1 MNRKRILI
9 IIAIIGL
16 PLIAWTVHL
25 IREAHYPINVQ
36 PSAHWETFVNGL
48 DAEREKYFV
57 DSDGVLLEAELFVPH
72 NGRSAKPAIV
82 FSPGS
87 GDSLYQNY
95 SPDMI
100 ETAVLDLFLQR
111 DIAVLL
117 VNKRGMGES
126 EGNWTKN
133 DFQGRADDLYTAV
146 TTLHDH
152 PAIDPT
158 QIGLVGHSQ
167 GGWIVSLT
175 AAQHP
180 DIAFFISLVGPTTTV
195 ATNMLDN
202 YTGAYACD
210 GYTGDEL
217 EAKAAQNM
225 RLTRLGAD
233 IGKKI
238 PFGMFGFDASIIDFD
253 PADVLQ
259 QVQSPALFVYAE
271 RDWMVTPAWS
281 LDRLDEIFAG
291 ELPEHFTAVTIPG
304 VNHSFQ
310 NVETTCTPPAK
321 STISPELISQLNN
334 WLDTQGY

>member
-1 MNRKRILI
+1 MIKRNLLILAFVI
-9 IIAIIGL
+9 FM
-16 PLIAWTVHL
+16 PLLLWGGYQ
-25 IREAHYPINVQ
+25 IRLEHYPVNIQ
-36 PSAHWETFVNGL
+36 PSERWEPFISSLNA
-48 DAEREKYFV
+48 DREPYFV
-57 DSDGVLLEAELFVPH
+57 ESDGVLLEAELFVPR

-117 VNKRGMGES
+117 VNKRGMGAS
-126 EGNWTKN
+126 EGNWTKI

-146 TTLHDH
+146 ATLHNH
-152 PAIDPT
+152 PAIDSA

-180 DIAFFISLVGPTTTV
+180 DIAFFISLAGPTTTV

-202 YTGAYACD
+202 YTNGYYCD
-210 GYTGDEL
+210 GYRGAEL
-217 EAKAAQNM
+217 EAKVARNM
-225 RLTRLGAD
+225 RLSRQAAK
-233 IGKKI
+233 IGETI
-238 PFGMFGFDASIIDFD
+238 PFGMFGFDAGVIDYD
-253 PADVLQ
+253 PGEALQ

-271 RDWMVTPAWS
+271 RDWMVTPSWS

-291 ELPEHFTAVTIPG
+291 NVPEHFTAVTIPG
-304 VNHSFQ
+304 VSHSFQ
-310 NVETTCTPPAK
+310 HVETTCTPPAE
-321 STISPELISQLNN
+321 STISPELIAQLNN
-334 WLDTQGY
+334 WLVMQGY